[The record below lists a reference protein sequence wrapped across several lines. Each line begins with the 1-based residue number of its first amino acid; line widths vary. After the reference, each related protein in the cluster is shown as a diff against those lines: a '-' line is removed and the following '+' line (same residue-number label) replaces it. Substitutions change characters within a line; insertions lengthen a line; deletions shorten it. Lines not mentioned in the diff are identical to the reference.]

1 MIKTMYKEPPR
12 DEILENLCNAI
23 IEQAVIDYRANV
35 NRDSCDR
42 FFRSE
47 RFKMFTTLD
56 GNMIADRLAMEAKK
70 KRDEE
75 LNKLLALRDRMDA
88 EKKGEEK
95 HEDSRNHSRSNAI
108 KGRIYLYSYNGSAES
123 RVFSSYENSVEN
135 EA

>member
-23 IEQAVIDYRANV
+23 IEQAAIDYRMNI

-47 RFKMFTTLD
+47 RFKLFTNLD
-56 GNMIADRLAMEAKK
+56 GNMIADRLAMEVKK
-70 KRDEE
+70 KRNEE

-88 EKKGEEK
+88 EKERRKKDEEAI
-95 HEDSRNHSRSNAI
+95 RN
-108 KGRIYLYSYNGSAES
+108 L
-123 RVFSSYENSVEN
+123 V
-135 EA
+135 